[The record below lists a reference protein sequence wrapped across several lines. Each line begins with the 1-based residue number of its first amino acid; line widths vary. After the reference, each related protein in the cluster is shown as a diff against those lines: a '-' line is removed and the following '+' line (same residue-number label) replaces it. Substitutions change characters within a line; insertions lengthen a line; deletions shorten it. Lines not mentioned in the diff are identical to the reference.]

1 MTRTF
6 IRWDDPNVEKGAG
19 PEEDQ
24 LIHEVEKQINTAQTA
39 VWECHRHAFS
49 GTHVKTQGIVKGS
62 MEVLEGLDSHLY
74 QGLFKHPGAMFPIAM
89 RYSTETTDLI
99 DDRVP
104 QPRGVGLKVFGAKG
118 PKLRKDMKDPETQ
131 DFEFNSCAFLELGNA
146 RTCRDI
152 IALRLLHGADG
163 KGLDADLRK
172 RDDFKIQNARNVAPN
187 VHLAAQRQYS
197 QAAIRYGDHVV
208 KYRILPT
215 SDAQKALADKTVGD
229 HDKGTTVHRDWLQEY
244 FKTND
249 ATYDF
254 QVQFLE
260 NLDEQPVEDVRVEWD
275 QQKYPYV
282 TVARITLP
290 AQESF
295 APKRVSFW
303 EDHNRLDVWHG
314 LVEHKPLGSINRL
327 RKGVYKAS
335 ASFRRR
341 MNARE
346 EIIVDDISQ
355 IPD

>member
-1 MTRTF
+1 MTNTL
-6 IRWDDPNVEKGAG
+6 IRWDDPNVESGAG
-19 PEEDQ
+19 ATEDE
-24 LIHEVEKQINTAQTA
+24 LIHEVERQINTAQTA

-49 GTHVKTQGIVKGS
+49 GTHVKTQGIVKGEL
-62 MEVLEGLDSHLY
+62 EVLQGLDSHLY
-74 QGLFKHPGAMFPIAM
+74 QGLFKQPGAKFPVAM

-104 QPRGVGLKVFGAKG
+104 QPRGIGLKVFGARG
-118 PKLRKDMKDPETQ
+118 PKLRQDMKDPETQ

-146 RTCRDI
+146 RTCRDV
-152 IALRLLHGADG
+152 IALRLLHGADNQA
-163 KGLDADLRK
+163 LDADLKK
-172 RDDFKIQNARNVAPN
+172 RPDYKVQNARNVAPN

-208 KYRILPT
+208 KYRLLPT
-215 SDAQKALADKTVGD
+215 SDAQKELASKTVGEND
-229 HDKGTTVHRDWLQEY
+229 HGNTVLKDWLQDY
-244 FKTND
+244 FRSKA

-260 NLDEQPVEDVRVEWD
+260 NLDEQPIEDVRVEWD
-275 QQKYPYV
+275 QQKYPFV
-282 TVARITLP
+282 TVARLTLP
-290 AQESF
+290 PQESF

-335 ASFRRR
+335 AAFRRK
-341 MNARE
+341 MNGRG
-346 EIIVDDISQ
+346 EIVVDDVTQ

>member
-6 IRWDDPNVEKGAG
+6 IRWDDPSIESGAG
-19 PEEDQ
+19 PTEDD
-24 LIHEVEKQINTAQTA
+24 LINQVAKQIQTAQTC
-39 VWECHRHAFS
+39 VWETHRHAFS
-49 GTHVKTQGIVKGS
+49 GTHVKTQGIVKGTLT
-62 MEVLEGLDSHLY
+62 VLPDLESHLY
-74 QGLFKHPGAMFPIAM
+74 QGLFSTPNSTFPIAL

-104 QPRGVGLKVFGAKG
+104 QPRGIGIKVFNAKG
-118 PKLRKDMKDPETQ
+118 PKLRQDGKDPQTQ

-163 KGLDADLRK
+163 KGLDEDLRK
-172 RDDFKIQNARNVAPN
+172 REDYKVQNARNVAPN
-187 VHLAAQRQYS
+187 VHLVAQRQYS

-208 KYRILPT
+208 KYRLLPT
-215 SDAQKALADKTVGD
+215 SDAQLALTNKTVTEN
-229 HDKGTTVHRDWLQEY
+229 DKGNTVLKDWLQEY
-244 FKTND
+244 FQSNE

-260 NLDEQPVEDVRVEWD
+260 NLDEQPIEDVRVEWD
-275 QQKYPYV
+275 QQKYPFV
-282 TVARITLP
+282 TVAKVSLP

-295 APKRVSFW
+295 PPKRVSFW

-314 LVEHKPLGSINRL
+314 LQDHKPLGSINRL

-335 ASFRRR
+335 AAFRRK
-341 MNARE
+341 MNGRQE
-346 EIIVDDISQ
+346 VVVDDISQ

>member
-1 MTRTF
+1 MTRTL
-6 IRWDDPNVEKGAG
+6 IRWDDPNVEAGAG
-19 PEEDQ
+19 AEEDK

-49 GTHVKTQGIVKGS
+49 GTHVKTQGIVKGEL
-62 MEVLEGLDSHLY
+62 EVLQGLDSHLY
-74 QGLFKHPGAMFPIAM
+74 QGLFKEAGAKFPVAM

-104 QPRGVGLKVFGAKG
+104 QPRGVGLKVFNAKG
-118 PKLRKDMKDPETQ
+118 LKLRKDTKDPETQ
-131 DFEFNSCAFLELGNA
+131 DFEFNSSPFLELGNA

-152 IALRLLHGADG
+152 IALRLLHGSDS
-163 KGLDADLRK
+163 KGLDEDLKK
-172 RDDFKIQNARNVAPN
+172 RDDYKVQNARNVAPN
-187 VHLAAQRQYS
+187 NHLAAQRQYS
-197 QAAIRYGDHVV
+197 QSAIRYGDYVV
-208 KYRILPT
+208 KYRLLPT
-215 SDAQKALADKTVGD
+215 SDAQKALANKEVGENDHGNTVL
-229 HDKGTTVHRDWLQEY
+229 KDWLQVY
-244 FKTND
+244 FKTNE

-260 NLDEQPVEDVRVEWD
+260 NLQEQPIEDVRVEWD

-282 TVARITLP
+282 TVAKLTLP

-295 APKRVSFW
+295 PPKRVSFW

-335 ASFRRR
+335 SAFRRR
-341 MNARE
+341 MNGRE
-346 EIIVDDISQ
+346 EVTVDDISQ